1 MWVRGP
7 DPRTLQNLALA
18 VIAYRAGW
26 NREWTGVVRPRPL
39 DLRINPEK
47 YQTLK
52 RQPSFAPLNKE
63 KTNEVLRFPDLILT
77 VVEA

>member
-1 MWVRGP
+1 VWVRGP

-18 VIAYRAGW
+18 VTAYRTSW
-26 NREWTGVVRPRPL
+26 SREWIGVFRPWPL

-52 RQPSFAPLNKE
+52 RQPSFAPVNKE
-63 KTNEVLRFPDLILT
+63 KTN
-77 VVEA
+77 